1 MAPLGVRY
9 NVGAMTRSDVQLML
23 DVKAGDDASF
33 NLLLQKYRTPLINF
47 LYRMVRDTATAED
60 LAQEVFL
67 RVYRARKQY
76 SPSAKFTT
84 WLFRIA
90 TNLALNSVRDNRHR
104 QMDVSIDAPVE
115 EDEAPLQ
122 LPTREMRIDEHMIE
136 RDRADFIR
144 QAIASLPEKQR
155 VAVLLHKYE
164 EMDYAEIAKILECS
178 ESALKSLLFRAYET
192 LRVQLAPLVV
202 PADGASRRGR
212 TAIMKKCEEVSKQLV
227 AYLDR
232 RANSAERQE
241 VEEHLAACR
250 ACHERAEGFRKLWG
264 VLDEVPLV
272 EPSLSFDARIRARIA
287 EEPRPRWFRW
297 LVPQPRLA
305 FSMAL
310 LLALSVWMARLAARG
325 ESGGD
330 ASSRISKRSRIWAS
344 WRITTC

>member
-1 MAPLGVRY
+1 MEHTHALQLYGTARVRY

-47 LYRMVRDTATAED
+47 LYRMVRDSATAED

-115 EDEAPLQ
+115 EDEAPVQ
-122 LPTREMRIDEHMIE
+122 LPAREMRIDEHMIE

-192 LRVQLAPLVV
+192 LRVQLAPLVSQ
-202 PADGASRRGR
+202 PAAPRAGEGR
-212 TAIMKKCEEVSKQLV
+212 
-227 AYLDR
+227 
-232 RANSAERQE
+232 
-241 VEEHLAACR
+241 
-250 ACHERAEGFRKLWG
+250 
-264 VLDEVPLV
+264 
-272 EPSLSFDARIRARIA
+272 PS
-287 EEPRPRWFRW
+287 
-297 LVPQPRLA
+297 
-305 FSMAL
+305 
-310 LLALSVWMARLAARG
+310 
-325 ESGGD
+325 
-330 ASSRISKRSRIWAS
+330 
-344 WRITTC
+344 